1 MASIDVLLKAA
12 VDQNASDLHLSVGM
26 PPILRQFGELKKLPY
41 QPLSAE
47 QTAKLINEILS
58 PEQRARLAS
67 EWEIDFAYEIP
78 GLARFRSNAFQQ
90 RKGLDACFRVVRT
103 DLPGFAELGI
113 PEIMKKV
120 CENHQGL
127 ILVTGSAGSGKSTTL
142 AAMVDLINSHRAHHV
157 LTAEDPI
164 EFVHTI
170 KMGAVNQR
178 ELNTHNKSYGNALKA
193 ALRED
198 PDVIMVGELR
208 DLETISL
215 AISASET
222 GHLVIGSMN
231 TSSAHKT
238 IDKVIDSYPAAQQNQ
253 IRAMVGE
260 SLKAVFSQRL
270 LPRADGTGMALAYE
284 LLLGSTQL
292 ANLIKDGKT
301 FQIPNIMQMGK
312 AQGLR
317 TMDDSLM
324 ELFKTGVISLETA
337 HKNALN
343 TKAFPP
349 LPAAGAPA
357 AAPAAAPPAAAR
369 PAAPSAAVSGGAPR
383 PPAPPGA
390 AAPRPGVA
398 SAAPRPPA
406 PPGAAPARPPA
417 PGGAVRPAGAPPA
430 PGAVRPGAPKPE
442 VK

>member
-12 VDQNASDLHLSVGM
+12 VDQKASDLHLSVGM
-26 PPILRQFGELKKLPY
+26 PPILRQFGELKKLQY

-47 QTAKLINEILS
+47 QTAKLVNEILT
-58 PEQRARLAS
+58 PEQRTRLATD
-67 EWEIDFAYEIP
+67 WEIDFAYEIP

-142 AAMVDLINSHRAHHV
+142 AAMVDLINTHRAHHV

-164 EFVHTI
+164 EFVHTV
-170 KMGAVNQR
+170 KMGAINQR
-178 ELNTHNKSYGNALKA
+178 ELNTHTKSYGNALKA

-324 ELFKTGVISLETA
+324 ELLKAGVISLEVA
-337 HKNALN
+337 HKNALSP
-343 TKAFPP
+343 KSFPP
-349 LPAAGAPA
+349 LPTAPIAAAAAPAPAAGAPA
-357 AAPAAAPPAAAR
+357 APRPGAPAAPAR
-369 PAAPSAAVSGGAPR
+369 PAAPGAAGMPPRPAAPGLAPR
-383 PPAPPGA
+383 PPVPPGA
-390 AAPRPGVA
+390 AARPPGQGAPPRP
-398 SAAPRPPA
+398 
-406 PPGAAPARPPA
+406 
-417 PGGAVRPAGAPPA
+417 GAPPA
-430 PGAVRPGAPKPE
+430 GASPRPPVKPE

>member
-12 VDQNASDLHLSVGM
+12 VDQKASDLHLSVGM
-26 PPILRQFGELKKLPY
+26 PPILRQFGELKKLQY
-41 QPLSAE
+41 QPLTAE
-47 QTAKLINEILS
+47 QTSKLVNEILT
-58 PEQRARLAS
+58 PEQRQHLAS

-90 RKGLDACFRVVRT
+90 RKGLDACFRVVKL
-103 DLPGFAELGI
+103 DLPSFEELGI
-113 PEIMKKV
+113 PEIMKRV

-142 AAMVDLINSHRAHHV
+142 AAMVDLINTRTAHHV

-164 EFVHTI
+164 EFVHPI
-170 KMGAVNQR
+170 KMGAINQR
-178 ELNTHNKSYGNALKA
+178 QLNTHTKSYGNALKA

-253 IRAMVGE
+253 IRAMLGE
-260 SLKAVFSQRL
+260 SLKAIFSQRL
-270 LPRADGTGMALAYE
+270 LPRADGTGMVLAYE

-317 TMDDSLM
+317 TMDDTL
-324 ELFKTGVISLETA
+324 LEHLKAGTITLEVA
-337 HKNALN
+337 LKNALN
-343 TKAFPP
+343 PKAFP
-349 LPAAGAPA
+349 AAPPTP
-357 AAPAAAPPAAAR
+357 AAPAAAAPAVRPPAG
-369 PAAPSAAVSGGAPR
+369 AAPPAR
-383 PPAPPGA
+383 PAPPGMA
-390 AAPRPGVA
+390 ARPSAPGM
-398 SAAPRPPA
+398 
-406 PPGAAPARPPA
+406 PARPPA
-417 PGGAVRPAGAPPA
+417 AQPGAVRPAGAPVRPA
-430 PGAVRPGAPKPE
+430 PPAGAVPRPPIKPE
-442 VK
+442 GK

>member
-1 MASIDVLLKAA
+1 
-12 VDQNASDLHLSVGM
+12 
-26 PPILRQFGELKKLPY
+26 
-41 QPLSAE
+41 
-47 QTAKLINEILS
+47 
-58 PEQRARLAS
+58 
-67 EWEIDFAYEIP
+67 
-78 GLARFRSNAFQQ
+78 
-90 RKGLDACFRVVRT
+90 
-103 DLPGFAELGI
+103 FAELGI

-170 KMGAVNQR
+170 KMGAINQR
-178 ELNTHNKSYGNALKA
+178 ELNTHTKSYGNALKA

-324 ELFKTGVISLETA
+324 ELLKAGVISLEVA

-343 TKAFPP
+343 GKAFPP
-349 LPAAGAPA
+349 LPAAGAQAP
-357 AAPAAAPPAAAR
+357 APAASAPAPGVAARSAAGPSTGAAVRPASPPATGAAAR
-369 PAAPSAAVSGGAPR
+369 PAG
-383 PPAPPGA
+383 PPAPLAGVARLTATGAAVRPAGPPGTTSPRPSVPGA
-390 AAPRPGVA
+390 
-398 SAAPRPPA
+398 
-406 PPGAAPARPPA
+406 
-417 PGGAVRPAGAPPA
+417 AVRPAGAPA
-430 PGAVRPGAPKPE
+430 PGAAVRPGPPKPE

>member
-12 VDQNASDLHLSVGM
+12 VDQKASDLHLSVGM

-41 QPLSAE
+41 QPLTAD
-47 QTAKLINEILS
+47 QTAKLVNEILS
-58 PEQRARLAS
+58 PEQRRHLEA
-67 EWEIDFAYEIP
+67 EWELDFAYEIP

-90 RKGLDACFRVVRT
+90 RKGLDACFRVVKL
-103 DLPGFAELGI
+103 DLPGFEELGI
-113 PEIMKKV
+113 PESMRRV

-127 ILVTGSAGSGKSTTL
+127 ILVTGAAGSGKSTTL
-142 AAMVDLINSHRAHHV
+142 AAMVDLINTESAHHV

-164 EFVHTI
+164 EFVHSI
-170 KMGAVNQR
+170 KKGAINQR
-178 ELNTHNKSYGNALKA
+178 QLNTHTKSYGNALKA

-253 IRAMVGE
+253 IRAMLGE

-270 LPRADGTGMALAYE
+270 LPRADGTGMILAYE

-312 AQGLR
+312 SQGLR
-317 TMDDSLM
+317 TMDDTL
-324 ELFKTGVISLETA
+324 LEHLRAGLITLDVA
-337 HKNALN
+337 LKNALN
-343 TKAFPP
+343 PKAFP
-349 LPAAGAPA
+349 
-357 AAPAAAPPAAAR
+357 AAPPPPPPAAASATGVTSR
-369 PAAPSAAVSGGAPR
+369 PAAPGAPPGGLPRPASPGMAPR
-383 PPAPPGA
+383 PQ
-390 AAPRPGVA
+390 
-398 SAAPRPPA
+398 
-406 PPGAAPARPPA
+406 A
-417 PGGAVRPAGAPPA
+417 PGGAPPRSTGASA
-430 PGAVRPGAPKPE
+430 RPGAPTGVSPRPPVKPE
-442 VK
+442 GK

>member
-12 VDQNASDLHLSVGM
+12 VDQKASDLHLSVGM
-26 PPILRQFGELKKLPY
+26 PPILRQFGELKKLQY

-47 QTAKLINEILS
+47 QTSKLINEILT
-58 PEQRARLAS
+58 PEQRDKLAAD
-67 EWEIDFAYEIP
+67 WEIDFAYEIP

-103 DLPGFAELGI
+103 ALPGFAELGI
-113 PEIMKKV
+113 PAIIEKV

-142 AAMVDLINSHRAHHV
+142 AAMVDLINTHRAHHV

-170 KMGAVNQR
+170 KKGAINQR
-178 ELNTHNKSYGNALKA
+178 ELNTHTKSYGNALKA

-253 IRAMVGE
+253 IRAMLGE

-317 TMDDSLM
+317 TMDDSLL
-324 ELFKTGVISLETA
+324 ELLKAGTITLEVA

-343 TKAFPP
+343 AKAFPA
-349 LPAAGAPA
+349 LPPAGTPALAPASA
-357 AAPAAAPPAAAR
+357 AAPAA
-369 PAAPSAAVSGGAPR
+369 PR
-383 PPAPPGA
+383 PP
-390 AAPRPGVA
+390 VA
-398 SAAPRPPA
+398 GAAPRPPA
-406 PPGAAPARPPA
+406 PPGAAPRPP
-417 PGGAVRPAGAPPA
+417 VA
-430 PGAVRPGAPKPE
+430 PGAVPPRPPGAVGPARPAGPTPTGGSIRTPPKPE

>member
-1 MASIDVLLKAA
+1 MECVHI
-12 VDQNASDLHLSVGM
+12 
-26 PPILRQFGELKKLPY
+26 
-41 QPLSAE
+41 
-47 QTAKLINEILS
+47 
-58 PEQRARLAS
+58 
-67 EWEIDFAYEIP
+67 
-78 GLARFRSNAFQQ
+78 
-90 RKGLDACFRVVRT
+90 
-103 DLPGFAELGI
+103 
-113 PEIMKKV
+113 IM
-120 CENHQGL
+120 E
-127 ILVTGSAGSGKSTTL
+127 
-142 AAMVDLINSHRAHHV
+142 
-157 LTAEDPI
+157 
-164 EFVHTI
+164 
-170 KMGAVNQR
+170 GAVNQR
-178 ELNTHNKSYGNALKA
+178 ELNTHTQSYGNALKA

-253 IRAMVGE
+253 IRAMLGE

-270 LPRADGTGMALAYE
+270 LPRVDGTGMALAYE

-317 TMDDSLM
+317 TMDDSLL
-324 ELFKTGVISLETA
+324 ELLKAGTISLETA

-343 TKAFPP
+343 VKALPP

-357 AAPAAAPPAAAR
+357 AAAPA
-369 PAAPSAAVSGGAPR
+369 
-383 PPAPPGA
+383 A
-390 AAPRPGVA
+390 AAPRPAAAPGV
-398 SAAPRPPA
+398 APRPAA
-406 PPGAAPARPPA
+406 PPGAPPRPPGAPGAVPPRPPGAVAPARPATPT
-417 PGGAVRPAGAPPA
+417 PTGASVRVP
-430 PGAVRPGAPKPE
+430 PKPE

>member
-1 MASIDVLLKAA
+1 MASIDVLLKVA
-12 VDQNASDLHLSVGM
+12 VDQKASDLHLSVGM

-41 QPLSAE
+41 QPLTAD
-47 QTAKLINEILS
+47 QTSKLVNEILT
-58 PEQRARLAS
+58 PEQREKLAAD
-67 EWEIDFAYEIP
+67 WEIDFAYEIP

-90 RKGLDACFRVVRT
+90 RKGLDACFRVIRT
-103 DLPGFAELGI
+103 ILPGFAELGI

-142 AAMVDLINSHRAHHV
+142 AAMVDLINTHAAHHV

-164 EFVHTI
+164 EFVHPI

-178 ELNTHNKSYGNALKA
+178 ELNTHTKSYGNALKA

-253 IRAMVGE
+253 IRAMLGE

-312 AQGLR
+312 SQGLR
-317 TMDDSLM
+317 TMDDSLL
-324 ELFKTGVISLETA
+324 ELLKAGTISLETA

-343 TKAFPP
+343 AKAFPP
-349 LPAAGAPA
+349 LPAA
-357 AAPAAAPPAAAR
+357 AAPAASPTAGAPAVPAR
-369 PAAPSAAVSGGAPR
+369 PAAPGAPATPARPVAPGAPAAGAPR
-383 PPAPPGA
+383 P
-390 AAPRPGVA
+390 AAPAGAV
-398 SAAPRPPA
+398 APRPPGA
-406 PPGAAPARPPA
+406 VPPRPPGPPGAPARPGVP
-417 PGGAVRPAGAPPA
+417 PAGAVPRPP
-430 PGAVRPGAPKPE
+430 VKPE

>member
-1 MASIDVLLKAA
+1 MAKIDAFLKAA
-12 VDQNASDLHLSVGM
+12 VEQKASDLHIPVGS
-26 PPILRQFGELKKLPY
+26 PPIVRRFGQFKKFQFAPFT
-41 QPLSAE
+41 AE
-47 QTAKLINEILS
+47 QTKALIYEILT
-58 PEQRARLAS
+58 PEQRIEL
-67 EWEIDFAYEIP
+67 ETNWELDFAYEIS
-78 GLARFRSNAFQQ
+78 GLARFRSNAFLQ
-90 RKGLDACFRVVRT
+90 RKGLDACFRVVKPT
-103 DLPGFAELGI
+103 LASFEELGV
-113 PEIMKKV
+113 PDSMKKV

-157 LTAEDPI
+157 LTVEDPI
-164 EFVHTI
+164 EFVHPI
-170 KMGAVNQR
+170 KMGAINQR
-178 ELNTHNKSYGNALKA
+178 QLGTNTKSYANALKA

-238 IDKVIDSYPAAQQNQ
+238 IDKIIDSYPSAQQNQ
-253 IRAMVGE
+253 IRTMLGE

-270 LPRADGTGMALAYE
+270 LPKADGNGMVLAYE

-317 TMDDSLM
+317 TMDDSLL
-324 ELFKTGVISLETA
+324 ELLKAGSISLEVA
-337 HKNALN
+337 LRNATNL
-343 TKAFPP
+343 KQFPQAP
-349 LPAAGAPA
+349 APAPAATTPAPGAAPPAPAAGPAPRPGAAAGAAGAP
-357 AAPAAAPPAAAR
+357 
-369 PAAPSAAVSGGAPR
+369 
-383 PPAPPGA
+383 
-390 AAPRPGVA
+390 PRPG
-398 SAAPRPPA
+398 SPPV
-406 PPGAAPARPPA
+406 P
-417 PGGAVRPAGAPPA
+417 
-430 PGAVRPGAPKPE
+430 PKPG

>member
-12 VDQNASDLHLSVGM
+12 VDQKASDLHLSVGM
-26 PPILRQFGELKKLPY
+26 PPILRQFGELKKLKY
-41 QPLSAE
+41 QPLTAD
-47 QTAKLINEILS
+47 QTFKLIGEILT
-58 PEQRARLAS
+58 PEQRKHLEI

-78 GLARFRSNAFQQ
+78 GVARFRSNAFQQ
-90 RKGLDACFRVVRT
+90 RKGPDACFRVVKLE
-103 DLPGFAELGI
+103 LPGFAELGI

-142 AAMVDLINSHRAHHV
+142 AAMVDLINTHTAHHV

-164 EFVHTI
+164 EFVHSI
-170 KMGAVNQR
+170 KKGAINQR
-178 ELNTHNKSYGNALKA
+178 QLNTHTKSYGNALKA

-253 IRAMVGE
+253 IRAMLGE

-270 LPRADGTGMALAYE
+270 LPRADGAGMILAYE

-317 TMDDSLM
+317 TMDDTL
-324 ELFKTGVISLETA
+324 LEHLKAGLITHEVA
-337 HKNALN
+337 LKNAL
-343 TKAFPP
+343 TAKAFPP
-349 LPAAGAPA
+349 APAGGAAKPAAAAPAPAPAPTAPARPAGAPA
-357 AAPAAAPPAAAR
+357 PAAAR
-369 PAAPSAAVSGGAPR
+369 PPGAPVRPGAPGAPR
-383 PPAPPGA
+383 PPM
-390 AAPRPGVA
+390 
-398 SAAPRPPA
+398 
-406 PPGAAPARPPA
+406 ARPP
-417 PGGAVRPAGAPPA
+417 V
-430 PGAVRPGAPKPE
+430 KPE
-442 VK
+442 GK

>member
-1 MASIDVLLKAA
+1 MATIDALLRTA
-12 VDQNASDLHLSVGM
+12 VEQKASDLHISVGM
-26 PPILRQFGELKKLPY
+26 PPILRQFGQLRKLEHA
-41 QPLSAE
+41 PLSAE
-47 QTAKLINEILS
+47 QTAKLIDEILT
-58 PEQRARLAS
+58 EGQRKTLAS
-67 EWEIDFAYEIP
+67 DWEVDFAYEIQ
-78 GLARFRSNAFQQ
+78 GLARFRSNAFIQ
-90 RKGLDACFRVVRT
+90 RKGLDACFRVVKT
-103 DLPGFAELGI
+103 DLPDFAGLGI

-142 AAMVDLINSHRAHHV
+142 AAMVDFINSHTAHHV

-164 EFVHTI
+164 EYVHQI

-178 ELNTHNKSYGNALKA
+178 ELNTHTKSYGNALKA

-270 LPRADGTGMALAYE
+270 LPRADGTGMVLAYE

-292 ANLIKDGKT
+292 SNLIKDGKT

-317 TMDDSLM
+317 TMDDTLM
-324 ELFKTGVISLETA
+324 ELFKAGAITA
-337 HKNALN
+337 EVAARNAMN
-343 TKAFPP
+343 PKSFPATAP
-349 LPAAGAPA
+349 TPGIPAGAPA
-357 AAPAAAPPAAAR
+357 AAPPVAAAR
-369 PAAPSAAVSGGAPR
+369 PAVPSPSA
-383 PPAPPGA
+383 
-390 AAPRPGVA
+390 PGV
-398 SAAPRPPA
+398 
-406 PPGAAPARPPA
+406 ARPPA
-417 PGGAVRPAGAPPA
+417 AA
-430 PGAVRPGAPKPE
+430 PGAVRPQAPAPGMARPAAAPPGVAPRPPAAPPGAVRPAAAPPGVRPPAPKPE

>member
-12 VDQNASDLHLSVGM
+12 VDQKASDLHLSVGM
-26 PPILRQFGELKKLPY
+26 PPILRQFGELRKLQY
-41 QPLSAE
+41 QPLSAD
-47 QTAKLINEILS
+47 QTAKLVNEILT
-58 PEQRARLAS
+58 PEQRARLAA

-103 DLPGFAELGI
+103 ALPGFAELGI
-113 PEIMKKV
+113 PAIMEKV

-142 AAMVDLINSHRAHHV
+142 AAMVDLINTHRAHHV

-170 KMGAVNQR
+170 KKGAINQR
-178 ELNTHNKSYGNALKA
+178 ELNSHTKSYGNALKA

-253 IRAMVGE
+253 IRAMLGE

-270 LPRADGTGMALAYE
+270 LPRADRSGMALAYE

-317 TMDDSLM
+317 TMDDSLL
-324 ELFKTGVISLETA
+324 ELLKTETITLEVA

-343 TKAFPP
+343 AKAFPP
-349 LPAAGAPA
+349 LPAAGTGT
-357 AAPAAAPPAAAR
+357 PAAAPPSPGASPAAAAPR
-369 PAAPSAAVSGGAPR
+369 PAGPPAVAPR
-383 PPAPPGA
+383 PPAP
-390 AAPRPGVA
+390 
-398 SAAPRPPA
+398 
-406 PPGAAPARPPA
+406 
-417 PGGAVRPAGAPPA
+417 AGAPPRPPGA
-430 PGAVRPGAPKPE
+430 PGPLPPRPPGTAVPPRAAGPTPTGASIRTPPKPE